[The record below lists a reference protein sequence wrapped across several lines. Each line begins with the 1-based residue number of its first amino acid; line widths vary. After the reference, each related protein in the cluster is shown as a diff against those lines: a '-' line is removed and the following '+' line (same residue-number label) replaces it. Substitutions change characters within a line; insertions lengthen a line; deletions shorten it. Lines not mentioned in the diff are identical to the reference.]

1 MVYLSNWQE
10 YQDAA
15 EALYAASPNKARYVV
30 KWKVSKQADAA
41 AGGARG
47 QLVLKI
53 TDDVTCLKY
62 KTSSSIILNRFEVLN
77 LELAKRMRNAAPPP
91 VAVAPASAPAAS
103 VAAAQASADAEGT
116 DVEQTGTPVQNSGVA
131 SGGVKKKKNKK
142 KK

>member
-53 TDDVTCLKY
+53 TDDVT
-62 KTSSSIILNRFEVLN
+62 IILNRFEVLN